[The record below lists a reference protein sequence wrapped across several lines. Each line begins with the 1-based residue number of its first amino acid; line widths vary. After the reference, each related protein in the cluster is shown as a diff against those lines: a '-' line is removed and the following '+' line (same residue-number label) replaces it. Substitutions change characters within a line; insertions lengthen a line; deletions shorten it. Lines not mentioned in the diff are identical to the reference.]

1 MRTLL
6 QKSLGQEAPY
16 VSRFTFHVSLS
27 FICAVM
33 VLAGLCLFG
42 NNLCVAAET
51 AVAEPSYLLG
61 PEDVLKVAVWKD
73 EQLTQETVV
82 RPDGMIT
89 FPLIGD
95 VAAAGRTSEDVR
107 YDIAKRLSKYLPNPQ
122 VTVSVLKVLS
132 NRIYVLGRVNKP
144 GEYLVGHYTDVLQ
157 ALSMAGGLTPYASEN
172 DIKIMRR
179 GGGEQQVFHFRYGD
193 MQKEKDL
200 KQNILLQRGDVVM
213 VP

>member
-1 MRTLL
+1 MKVVVRRVWVHWL
-6 QKSLGQEAPY
+6 
-16 VSRFTFHVSLS
+16 V
-27 FICAVM
+27 CAAITW
-33 VLAGLCLFG
+33 AGLCILG
-42 NNLCVAAET
+42 PTLCIAAET
-51 AVAEPSYLLG
+51 AAAEPNYLLG

-73 EQLTQETVV
+73 EHLTQETVV

-95 VAAAGRTSEDVR
+95 VAAAGRTAEDVR
-107 YDIAKRLSKYLPNPQ
+107 NEIAKRLSKYLPNPN
-122 VTVSVLKVLS
+122 VTVTVLKVLS
-132 NRIYVLGRVNKP
+132 YRIYVLGRVNKP
-144 GEYLVGHYTDVLQ
+144 GEYLVGHHTDVLQ

-179 GGGEQQVFHFRYGD
+179 NGSEQQVFLFRYGD
-193 MQKEKDL
+193 MQKERDL

>member
-1 MRTLL
+1 
-6 QKSLGQEAPY
+6 
-16 VSRFTFHVSLS
+16 
-27 FICAVM
+27 M
-33 VLAGLCLFG
+33 VWSWLPLFESSV
-42 NNLCVAAET
+42 CVAAEN

-73 EQLTQETVV
+73 EHLTQETVV

-95 VAAAGRTSEDVR
+95 VSAAGRTAEDVR
-107 YDIAKRLSKYLPNPQ
+107 NEVVKRLSKFLPNPN
-122 VTVSVLKVLS
+122 VTVTVLKVLS
-132 NRIYVLGRVNKP
+132 YRIYVIGRVNKP
-144 GEYLVGHYTDVLQ
+144 GEFLVGHHTDVLQ
-157 ALSMAGGLTPYASEN
+157 ALTMAGGFTPYASEN

-179 GGGEQQVFHFRYGD
+179 GGGVQEVFLFRYGD
-193 MQKEKDL
+193 MHKEKDL

>member
-1 MRTLL
+1 MRALPGRD
-6 QKSLGQEAPY
+6 LGC
-16 VSRFTFHVSLS
+16 VL
-27 FICAVM
+27 ICAVM
-33 VLAGLCLFG
+33 VGGGLSLFEDS
-42 NNLCVAAET
+42 LCEAAET

-95 VAAAGRTSEDVR
+95 VPAAGRTAEDVR
-107 YDIAKRLSKYLPNPQ
+107 SEIARRLSKYLPNPH
-122 VTVSVLKVLS
+122 VTVAVLKVLS

-179 GGGEQQVFHFRYGD
+179 NGGEQQVFHFRYGD
-193 MQKEKDL
+193 MLKERDL

>member
-1 MRTLL
+1 MRGL
-6 QKSLGQEAPY
+6 SCRGLGRALIC
-16 VSRFTFHVSLS
+16 VGLAWGGLWFLGNS
-27 FICAVM
+27 FSM
-33 VLAGLCLFG
+33 
-42 NNLCVAAET
+42 AAET
-51 AVAEPSYLLG
+51 SAVEPSYLLG

-73 EQLTQETVV
+73 EHLTQETVV

-95 VAAAGRTSEDVR
+95 VSAAGRTAEDVR
-107 YDIAKRLSKYLPNPQ
+107 SEIAKRLSRFLPNPN
-122 VTVSVLKVLS
+122 VTVTVLKVLS
-132 NRIYVLGRVNKP
+132 YRIYVLGRVNKP
-144 GEYLVGHYTDVLQ
+144 GEFLVGHHTDVLQ

-179 GGGEQQVFHFRYGD
+179 SGGDQQVFSFRYAD

>member
-1 MRTLL
+1 
-6 QKSLGQEAPY
+6 
-16 VSRFTFHVSLS
+16 
-27 FICAVM
+27 
-33 VLAGLCLFG
+33 
-42 NNLCVAAET
+42 T

-95 VAAAGRTSEDVR
+95 VSATGRTAEDVR
-107 YDIAKRLSKYLPNPQ
+107 LEIAKRLSKFLPNPN

-179 GGGEQQVFHFRYGD
+179 GGANQQVFHFRYGD

-200 KQNILLQRGDVVM
+200 RQNILLQRGDVVM

>member
-1 MRTLL
+1 M
-6 QKSLGQEAPY
+6 
-16 VSRFTFHVSLS
+16 
-27 FICAVM
+27 
-33 VLAGLCLFG
+33 
-42 NNLCVAAET
+42 AAET
-51 AVAEPSYLLG
+51 AAAEPNYLLG

-73 EQLTQETVV
+73 EHLTQETVV

-95 VAAAGRTSEDVR
+95 VAAAGRTAEDVR
-107 YDIAKRLSKYLPNPQ
+107 NEIAKRLSKYLPNPN
-122 VTVSVLKVLS
+122 VTATVIKVLS
-132 NRIYVLGRVNKP
+132 YRIYVLGRVNKP
-144 GEYLVGHYTDVLQ
+144 GEFLVGHHTDVLQ

-179 GGGEQQVFHFRYGD
+179 NGIEQQVFTFRYGD

>member
-1 MRTLL
+1 MRAFL
-6 QKSLGQEAPY
+6 QTGFVRSL
-16 VSRFTFHVSLS
+16 V
-27 FICAVM
+27 CVM
-33 VLAGLCLFG
+33 MVWGGLCLLE
-42 NNLCVAAET
+42 NSLYAAAET

-61 PEDVLKVAVWKD
+61 PEDVLKVSVWKD
-73 EQLTQETVV
+73 EHLTQETVV

-95 VAAAGRTSEDVR
+95 VSAAGRTADDVR
-107 YDIAKRLSKYLPNPQ
+107 SEIAKRLSKFLPNPS
-122 VTVSVLKVLS
+122 VTVAVLKVLS

-179 GGGEQQVFHFRYGD
+179 GGGDQQVFHFRYGD
-193 MQKEKDL
+193 ILKERDL

>member
-16 VSRFTFHVSLS
+16 VSRFTFHVSRSL
-27 FICAVM
+27 ICA
-33 VLAGLCLFG
+33 LTIWGGLSCFG
-42 NNLCVAAET
+42 NSVGDAAET

-95 VAAAGRTSEDVR
+95 VAAAGRTAED
-107 YDIAKRLSKYLPNPQ
+107 
-122 VTVSVLKVLS
+122 
-132 NRIYVLGRVNKP
+132 
-144 GEYLVGHYTDVLQ
+144 
-157 ALSMAGGLTPYASEN
+157 
-172 DIKIMRR
+172 
-179 GGGEQQVFHFRYGD
+179 
-193 MQKEKDL
+193 
-200 KQNILLQRGDVVM
+200 
-213 VP
+213 

>member
-16 VSRFTFHVSLS
+16 VSRFTFHVSRSL
-27 FICAVM
+27 ICAVM
-33 VLAGLCLFG
+33 VWGGLCLFG
-42 NNLCVAAET
+42 NSWCIAAET

-95 VAAAGRTSEDVR
+95 VAAAGRTAEDVR
-107 YDIAKRLSKYLPNPQ
+107 NEIAKRLSKYLPNPH
-122 VTVSVLKVLS
+122 VMVSVLKVLS

-179 GGGEQQVFHFRYGD
+179 GGGDQQVFYFRYGD
-193 MQKEKDL
+193 MLKERDL